1 MPRGRDCGR
10 VLAVTVLALTVG
22 CGSDRGSPDRP
33 NAAGTSAG
41 SDPEKVRAADVS
53 ILFVGNSHTS
63 MHDLPD
69 LIGKMIRF
77 RHPEKTV
84 YSHVVG
90 VGFLEDVARNPQCR
104 EEIESRPWKFVVLQA
119 QKESKSG
126 KARYSTAEGV
136 DVAKLG
142 KARGTAVVFYAEWGL
157 RDVPGHGPRI
167 EQVYDEMA
175 AASGARVAP
184 VGRAWDIALDARPEL
199 PLFDADGNHQSA
211 VGAFLTASVLFGQIT
226 GESPATLAAFP
237 SEVVNVADRKFLAAT
252 AAKAL
257 TQKAAESK

>member
-1 MPRGRDCGR
+1 MPRCRGCRSALFGP
-10 VLAVTVLALTVG
+10 VLALIVG
-22 CGSDRGSPDRP
+22 CGSDRGPNASP

-41 SDPEKVRAADVS
+41 SDPEKVRGADAS
-53 ILFVGNSHTS
+53 ILFVGNSHTGA
-63 MHDLPD
+63 HDLPG

-90 VGFLEDVARNPQCR
+90 VGFLEDVARNPRCR

-126 KARYSTAEGV
+126 KAKYSTAEGV
-136 DVAKLG
+136 GVAKLG
-142 KARGTAVVFYAEWGL
+142 KARGAAVVFYAEWGL

-184 VGRAWDIALDARPEL
+184 VGRAWDVALAARPEL

-211 VGAFLTASVLFGQIT
+211 VGAFLTASVLFGRIT
-226 GESPATLAAFP
+226 GESPEPLAAFP
-237 SEVVNVADRKFLAAT
+237 YDGVNDADRKFLAAA

-257 TQKAAESK
+257 ARKAAGSK